1 MTCKSN
7 KQPLQRIYGLYKHS
21 RGESSRIGNSLMTLL
36 SLLRVLVQ
44 SLVRELRSH
53 KPRCR
58 QKNNP
63 SRIDI
68 LLKCGMRTQSYCII
82 T

>member
-7 KQPLQRIYGLYKHS
+7 KQPLQRIYGLYK
-21 RGESSRIGNSLMTLL
+21 RTREKSSRIGNSLMTLL

-53 KPRCR
+53 KPRDAA
-58 QKNNP
+58 KKTTP
-63 SRIDI
+63 VE
-68 LLKCGMRTQSYCII
+68 
-82 T
+82 